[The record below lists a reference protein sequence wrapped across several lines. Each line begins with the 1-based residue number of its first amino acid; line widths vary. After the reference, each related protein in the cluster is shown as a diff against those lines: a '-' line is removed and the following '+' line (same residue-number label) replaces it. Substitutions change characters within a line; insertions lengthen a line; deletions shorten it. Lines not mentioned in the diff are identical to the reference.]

1 MQEKYRVLIIGSGGR
16 EHAFTWK
23 ISLSNKV
30 DKIFVAPG
38 NAGTSQEH
46 KTTNIDISP
55 NDIPALIQF
64 SKDEQI
70 NLVIVGPEDPLVNGI
85 TDQFTAEG
93 INCFGP
99 SATAAQLE
107 GSKDYSKAFMQ
118 KYDIPTADYSS
129 FENIEEAKRY
139 AESKTY
145 PLVIKADGLAAGKGV
160 VIAENLESTIKTI
173 DDFMDKETYGQ
184 AGKKIIIEEFL
195 VGQELSFI
203 VMVNGKEF
211 LPLATSQDHK
221 TIGEGD
227 IGLNTGGMGAFSPVP
242 FVNKI
247 LNEKI
252 LNKVIIPTVNGLHN
266 EDIYYRGFLY
276 AGLMIDENL
285 EPKVLEYNC
294 RFGDPET
301 QPIMMRL
308 NSDLI
313 DLINMSFKGS
323 IDKFPIKWNPHTAL
337 GVVMS
342 SKGYPEQYETGHEIS
357 GLSEF
362 NNAKNLKV
370 FHSGTAL
377 DNDKILTNGGR
388 VLCVTA
394 LGENIKTSKALA
406 DSAVSN
412 IDWEGCYCR
421 KDIGFRVIK

>member
-1 MQEKYRVLIIGSGGR
+1 VM
-16 EHAFTWK
+16 
-23 ISLSNKV
+23 
-30 DKIFVAPG
+30 
-38 NAGTSQEH
+38 
-46 KTTNIDISP
+46 
-55 NDIPALIQF
+55 
-64 SKDEQI
+64 
-70 NLVIVGPEDPLVNGI
+70 
-85 TDQFTAEG
+85 
-93 INCFGP
+93 
-99 SATAAQLE
+99 
-107 GSKDYSKAFMQ
+107 
-118 KYDIPTADYSS
+118 
-129 FENIEEAKRY
+129 EAKKY
-139 AESKTY
+139 IESKIY

-160 VIAENLESTIKTI
+160 VIVENYESALNTI
-173 DDFMDKETYGQ
+173 DDFMDKEKYGQ

-203 VMVNGKEF
+203 VIVNGKEV

-227 IGLNTGGMGAFSPVP
+227 VGLNTGGMGAFSPVP

-247 LNEKI
+247 LHEKI
-252 LNKVIIPTVNGLHN
+252 LNKVIIPTVNGLHS
-266 EDIYYRGFLY
+266 EGIHYRGFLY

-313 DLINMSFKGS
+313 DLIDTSFKGG
-323 IDKFPIKWNPHTAL
+323 IDKFPIKWNSNTAL

-342 SKGYPEQYETGHEIS
+342 SKGYPEQYATGQEIS
-357 GLSEF
+357 GLSDF

-370 FHSGTAL
+370 FHSGTTL
-377 DNDKILTNGGR
+377 DNGKILTSGGR

-394 LGENIKTSKALA
+394 LGSNIQASKALA
-406 DSAVSN
+406 YSAVSKIN
-412 IDWEGCYCR
+412 WEGCYCR